1 MLSKE
6 VLVNNGDGLQRFCSI
21 NIKVLNHQ
29 KRNMFEEIKYL
40 SKLKSCQD
48 KSCEG
53 RDYATLLWKTRPT
66 ETERCMSKK
75 EIHDY
80 VKKRNYYA
88 SLLKKFKKL

>member
-1 MLSKE
+1 
-6 VLVNNGDGLQRFCSI
+6 
-21 NIKVLNHQ
+21 
-29 KRNMFEEIKYL
+29 MFEEIKYL
-40 SKLKSCQD
+40 SKLQSCQE

-75 EIHDY
+75 EINDY

-88 SLLKKFKKL
+88 SLLKKFKKLQGSNVNEKIKTGNTSFHCLKSLAFL